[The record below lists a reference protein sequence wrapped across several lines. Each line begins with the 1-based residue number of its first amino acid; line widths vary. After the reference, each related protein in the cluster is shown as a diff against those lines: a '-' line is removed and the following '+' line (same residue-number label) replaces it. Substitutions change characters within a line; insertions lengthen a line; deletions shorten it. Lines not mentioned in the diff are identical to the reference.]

1 MFNFYPSSHNTK
13 CSFPEHTNSTFFHPA
28 FFESKEEHEE
38 KENLFSREKELS
50 FSLVSRT
57 FTLIEL
63 LVVIAIIAI
72 LASIL

>member
-13 CSFPEHTNSTFFHPA
+13 CSFPEHTNSTFFPPA

-50 FSLVSRT
+50 FPSYPALLLSLNCWW
-57 FTLIEL
+57 
-63 LVVIAIIAI
+63 
-72 LASIL
+72 